1 MRNGTID
8 QKDINEKGNIT
19 LMQYQMELSLFSDH
33 MIIMIKQLYI
43 LNKKSIGELLEL
55 ITGLSKIAGY
65 MVNKI

>member
-8 QKDINEKGNIT
+8 QKDVNEKGNIT

-43 LNKKSIGELLEL
+43 LTKNQ
-55 ITGLSKIAGY
+55 
-65 MVNKI
+65 